1 MNAHPTSTIENE
13 HSELRGLRL
22 SVFESAPLPMALVG
36 GVGHILRYANQA
48 FCGLLGLTKEELVGR
63 PLREVVPK
71 NDKCVAL
78 IDRVLCT
85 GKPASHTEEEHWKTH
100 PLFWS
105 YTIWPVASD
114 KEPEEVMIQVTET
127 AQLREKTL
135 AMNEALIL
143 GSLRQHELTE
153 IADASNAL
161 LQIEVD
167 QRKQAED
174 SLREAQALLTERA
187 GQLDGLVAERTAE
200 LTATNKQLEAFV
212 YSIAHDLRA
221 PLRAMQGY
229 SGVLVE
235 EAKESLNETSLEYA
249 HRINKSAQFM
259 DAMLIDLLAFSRINQ
274 QAVELTSVSLGS
286 SIDRVLSGLQK
297 GIQEKNARVES
308 PGPWPFVM
316 AHESTLAQVLSN
328 LVSNALKFVRIDVPT
343 VMRLRA
349 EEKAPFTRIWVED
362 NGIGIEADHQEQIF
376 RLFSR
381 LDGEKYGGTGVG
393 LAIVQKGVERMGGRV
408 GVESRPGEGSHFWF
422 ELLTAPSNL

>member
-1 MNAHPTSTIENE
+1 MDAHLTTMIDNE
-13 HSELRGLRL
+13 HAELRELHL
-22 SVFESAPLPMALVG
+22 CIVESAPLPMALLG
-36 GVGHILRYANQA
+36 GVGQILRYANQA
-48 FCGLLGLTKEELVGR
+48 FCGLLDLTKEELVGR
-63 PLREVVPK
+63 ALCEVVPK

-85 GKPASHTEEEHWKTH
+85 GKPVSHTEEEHWKTH

-114 KEPEEVMIQVTET
+114 KEPKEVMIQVTET

-161 LQIEVD
+161 LQIEIGE
-167 QRKQAED
+167 RKQAED

-187 GQLDGLVAERTAE
+187 GLLDGLVAERTAE
-200 LTATNKQLEAFV
+200 LTATNRQLEAFV

-235 EAKESLNETSLEYA
+235 EAKETLDEASQEYA
-249 HRINKSAQFM
+249 RRINRSAQFM
-259 DAMLIDLLAFSRINQ
+259 DAMLIDLLAFSRISQ

-286 SIDRVLSGLQK
+286 SVDSMLLGLERE
-297 GIQEKNARVES
+297 IQEKNASVDS
-308 PGPWPFVM
+308 SSSWPSVM

-328 LVSNALKFVRIDVPT
+328 LVGNALKFVRIDVPIAI
-343 VMRLRA
+343 RLHA
-349 EEKAPFTRIWVED
+349 EEKGPFTRIWVDD
-362 NGIGIEADHQEQIF
+362 NGIGIKADHQEQIF

-408 GVESRPGEGSHFWF
+408 GVQSGAEEGSHFWF
-422 ELLTAPSNL
+422 ELLTASPSL